1 MSQRKAKRGRQHAR
15 AAGGSSGRRGATLRR
30 AAVPALV
37 VVVAAALVGGY
48 FAARDAGPAS
58 VSRVTHQSEGALE
71 LAGTDPVTG
80 RSVDLA
86 SYRGTPLVLNVWG
99 SWCPGCN
106 AEAADLARFARSHP
120 NVQVVG
126 IDTQDTSSAAKSFYR
141 KWGWRHPSIADPKG
155 ELAARLGVQGYP
167 TTFFLNARHQVVT
180 QIIGATSLAGF
191 EQGLAAA
198 SSRS

>member
-1 MSQRKAKRGRQHAR
+1 VSQRKAKRERQQAR
-15 AAGGSSGRRGATLRR
+15 TAGGSSGRSGATLRR
-30 AAVPALV
+30 AAVPTLV
-37 VVVAAALVGGY
+37 VVVAAALAGGY
-48 FAARDAGPAS
+48 LAARNNGPAS
-58 VSRVTHQSEGALE
+58 VSRVTHRSEGAVE
-71 LAGTDPVTG
+71 
-80 RSVDLA
+80 LA

-141 KWGWRHPSIADPKG
+141 KWGWQHPSIADPKG

-198 SSRS
+198 TSRS

>member
-1 MSQRKAKRGRQHAR
+1 MPVSQRRVKRERQQAR
-15 AAGGSSGRRGATLRR
+15 AAGGSSGRSGATLRR
-30 AAVPALV
+30 AGVPALV

-48 FAARDAGPAS
+48 LAARNNGPAG

-80 RSVDLA
+80 RTVDLA

-120 NVQVVG
+120 NVQVIG

-141 KWGWRHPSIADPKG
+141 KWGWQHPSIDRP
-155 ELAARLGVQGYP
+155 QG
-167 TTFFLNARHQVVT
+167 
-180 QIIGATSLAGF
+180 
-191 EQGLAAA
+191 
-198 SSRS
+198 

>member
-1 MSQRKAKRGRQHAR
+1 VSQRKAKRARQQAR
-15 AAGGSSGRRGATLRR
+15 AGRPPHSRRSRLRR
-30 AAVPALV
+30 VAVPALV

-48 FAARDAGPAS
+48 FAARHNGPAGAT
-58 VSRVTHQSEGALE
+58 RVTHGSGGALE

-80 RSVDLA
+80 GHVDLA
-86 SYRGTPLVLNVWG
+86 SYKGTPLVLNVWG

-120 NVQVVG
+120 NVQVIG
-126 IDTQDTSSAAKSFYR
+126 IDTQDTVSGARSFYR
-141 KWGWRHPSIADPKG
+141 KWGWRHPSVADPKG

-180 QIIGATSLAGF
+180 QVIGATTLAGF
-191 EQGLAAA
+191 NQGLAAA
-198 SSRS
+198 TSRS

>member
-1 MSQRKAKRGRQHAR
+1 MSRRAQQQARGAEPPRHRGRSR
-15 AAGGSSGRRGATLRR
+15 PRRLALP
-30 AAVPALV
+30 VLV

-48 FAARDAGPAS
+48 FAARHNGPADAI
-58 VSRVTHQSEGALE
+58 RVAHGSDGALE

-80 RSVDLA
+80 GHVDLA
-86 SYRGTPLVLNVWG
+86 SYRGKPLVLNVWG

-126 IDTQDTSSAAKSFYR
+126 VDTQDSSGGAKSFYR
-141 KWGWRHPSIADPKG
+141 KWGWHHPSIADPKG

-180 QIIGATSLAGF
+180 QIVGATNLAGF
-191 EQGLAAA
+191 DQGLAAA
-198 SSRS
+198 TSGG

>member
-1 MSQRKAKRGRQHAR
+1 MSQRKAKRERQQAR
-15 AAGGSSGRRGATLRR
+15 AGGGSAGHSRVTLRR
-30 AAVPALV
+30 AAVPAV

-48 FAARDAGPAS
+48 LAARNNGPAS
-58 VSRVTHQSEGALE
+58 VSRVTHRSEGALE

-120 NVQVVG
+120 NVQVIG
-126 IDTQDTSSAAKSFYR
+126 IDTQDTSSGATSFYR
-141 KWGWRHPSIADPKG
+141 KWGWQHPSIADPKG

-191 EQGLAAA
+191 EHGLAAA
-198 SSRS
+198 TSRS

>member
-1 MSQRKAKRGRQHAR
+1 MSQRRAKEAQQHAR
-15 AAGGSSGRRGATLRR
+15 AGGPPRRSGRSGLRR

-37 VVVAAALVGGY
+37 VVVAAALIGGY
-48 FAARDAGPAS
+48 FAARDNGPAGA
-58 VSRVTHQSEGALE
+58 THVARQSDALE

-80 RSVDLA
+80 RHVDLA

-106 AEAADLARFARSHP
+106 AEAADVARFARLHP
-120 NVQVVG
+120 NVQVIG
-126 IDTQDTSSAAKSFYR
+126 IDTQDTSSGAKSFYR
-141 KWGWRHPSIADPKG
+141 KWDWHHPSIADPKG

-167 TTFFLNARHQVVT
+167 TTFFLNARHQIVT
-180 QIIGATSLAGF
+180 QIVGATNLAGF

-198 SSRS
+198 TPSC

>member
-1 MSQRKAKRGRQHAR
+1 MSQRKAKRERQQAR
-15 AAGGSSGRRGATLRR
+15 ADVGRPGGSRVTLRR

-37 VVVAAALVGGY
+37 VAVAAALIGGY
-48 FAARDAGPAS
+48 LAARNNGPAGAT
-58 VSRVTHQSEGALE
+58 RVTHQSNGALE

-86 SYRGTPLVLNVWG
+86 SYQGRPLVLNVWG

-120 NVQVVG
+120 NVQVIG
-126 IDTQDTSSAAKSFYR
+126 IDTQDTSSGATSFYR

-155 ELAARLGVQGYP
+155 ELAARLRVQGYP

-180 QIIGATSLAGF
+180 QIIGATDLAGF
-191 EQGLAAA
+191 ERGLAAA
-198 SSRS
+198 ISRS

>member
-1 MSQRKAKRGRQHAR
+1 MSERNAKRARQEAGAAAAR
-15 AAGGSSGRRGATLRR
+15 APDGRSSLRR
-30 AAVPALV
+30 AAVPLLV
-37 VVVAAALVGGY
+37 VVVVAALVGGY
-48 FAARDAGPAS
+48 FAARNNGPAGAT
-58 VSRVTHQSEGALE
+58 RVTHQSDGALE

-80 RSVDLA
+80 RHVDLA
-86 SYRGTPLVLNVWG
+86 SYRGMPVVINVWG

-106 AEAADLARFARSHP
+106 AEAADLARFARSHL

-155 ELAARLGVQGYP
+155 ELGARLGVQGYP

-180 QIIGATSLAGF
+180 QIVGATNLAGF
-191 EQGLAAA
+191 NQGLSAATSA
-198 SSRS
+198 G